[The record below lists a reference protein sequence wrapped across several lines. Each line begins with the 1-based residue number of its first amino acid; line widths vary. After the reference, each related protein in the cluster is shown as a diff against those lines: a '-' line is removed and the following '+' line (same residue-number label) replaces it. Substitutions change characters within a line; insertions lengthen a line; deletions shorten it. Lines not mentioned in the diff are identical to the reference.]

1 MGLHD
6 IIQHLPD
13 IATRLDAFDGNTVER
28 RQINRF
34 CNRFYPKSLR
44 QRAASRAAQN
54 C

>member
-6 IIQHLPD
+6 IIQHLPE
-13 IATRLDAFDGNTVER
+13 IAVRLDAFDGRAVER

-34 CNRFYPKSLR
+34 CNRFYPESLR
-44 QRAASRAAQN
+44 QQAALRPAQY